1 MSDKAIED
9 LTVLKWIEFR
19 IEHNTTVYS
28 SHAIEMQKPFNELN
42 YYQMEILAYQQR
54 YFDNM
59 IEFQRMSC
67 SKKDMY
73 IHKRWVK

>member
-1 MSDKAIED
+1 MNRVPHS
-9 LTVLKWIEFR
+9 TP
-19 IEHNTTVYS
+19 
-28 SHAIEMQKPFNELN
+28 HAIEMQKPFNELN